1 MPSGATEFRAAVGCW
16 RDRRLHCKARRRHG
30 GVRRSESRQTANPS
44 ANARAPWGRATT
56 SDSRPAFPDESAA
69 LAGEVGATREAWV
82 SCLVG
87 RKANGPSSEDPPS
100 RRGNLDARLPF
111 GRSRVADSRDR
122 AVRPARQRSPDDHTR
137 DYDRGVG
144 KGTHAGLPPATKV
157 ESGAAADGRGE
168 SKRIASALE
177 EHRPEPSRKIT
188 TEFRVCFI
196 YVRPA
201 RALEVPGEVG
211 IPIQLG

>member
-1 MPSGATEFRAAVGCW
+1 MPSGATEFCAAVGWW
-16 RDRRLHCKARRRHG
+16 RDRRLHCKARRRRG
-30 GVRRSESRQTANPS
+30 GVRRSESRQTASPR

-56 SDSRPAFPDESAA
+56 SDSRPAFADESAA

-87 RKANGPSSEDPPS
+87 RKANRPSSEDPPS

-122 AVRPARQRSPDDHTR
+122 AVRPARQGSPDDHTR

-157 ESGAAADGRGE
+157 ESGLRRMAEVNPSA
-168 SKRIASALE
+168 SSALE